1 MSIDKS
7 NLGYLGKDFQNKFIW
22 QLLTNQNFGLKIID
36 DLDAS
41 YIDDNYLKRI
51 VVLYI
56 DYYKQHNKIASLLNH
71 SITETVNERIT
82 NEIEKTTITTILKKA
97 KRYHEKVFL
106 NQIPD
111 DGDVVQSQVWEFIKQ
126 QKYIK
131 LAKKIISNTAEGK
144 LELISEIE
152 EDLQSIQKI
161 GIEIDYGQDLEDNI
175 DETVESDY
183 RNPIPTGIK
192 GLDDVMGGGLG
203 NGEMGFILAPTGTG
217 KTTMLTLI
225 ANHAF
230 SVGKNVLHIFF
241 EDTYPQIR
249 RKYCTAISEIGLRDF
264 EENKDFIKTKFKEH
278 LSRIKAKHNNKLT
291 LVKFPQDDNKTIP
304 FIKKFIKDLQGIKG
318 VRYDM
323 IVLDYIDCLV
333 SHIPN
338 RNDELANELTV
349 IKSFEAM
356 LSELDVAGWS
366 AFQGNRQSIG
376 AEKVGFTQ
384 LGGSIKK
391 AQKTHFTVSI
401 AKTDMQ
407 KEEKKANISVL
418 KSRFG
423 IDGITFENS
432 LFDNENMKIILNTEN
447 TTAYDFLN
455 GIDKS
460 NNVYDTETKHVI
472 DNQAG
477 LAQFISNL
485 S

>member
-56 DYYKQHNKIASLLNH
+56 DYYKEYNKVPSLINK
-71 SITETVNERIT
+71 SIFEVVNERVT
-82 NEIEKTTITTILKKA
+82 NEIEKTTINTILGKA
-97 KRYHEKVFL
+97 KNYNIKVFK
-106 NQIPD
+106 NIIPD
-111 DGDVVQSQVWEFIKQ
+111 DGDVVQSKVWNFIKQ

-131 LAKKIISNTAEGK
+131 LAKEIIAKTAEGN
-144 LELISEIE
+144 LDLIPKIE
-152 EDLQSIQKI
+152 EDLQSIQKV
-161 GIEIDYGQDLEDNI
+161 GVEIDYGQDIEDNI

-192 GLDDVMGGGLG
+192 GLDEIMGGGLG

-217 KTTMLTLI
+217 KTTMLTLL

-264 EENKDFIKTKFKEH
+264 EDNKDYIKTKFKDYV
-278 LSRIKAKHNNKLT
+278 SDIKSKYGNKLS
-291 LVKFPQDDNKTIP
+291 LAKFPQDETRTIP
-304 FIKKFIKDLQGIKG
+304 FIKKFIKELQIIKG

-323 IVLDYIDCLV
+323 IVLDYIDCLE

-338 RNDELANELTV
+338 KNDALQNELTV

-356 LSELDVAGWS
+356 LSELDIAGWS
-366 AFQGNRQSIG
+366 AFQGNRQSID
-376 AEKVGFTQ
+376 AEKVGFNQ

-391 AQKTHFTVSI
+391 AQKTHFTISI
-401 AKTDMQ
+401 AKTPLQ
-407 KEEKKANISVL
+407 KEEKRANISVL

-423 IDGITFENS
+423 IDGVTFENS

-447 TTAYDFLN
+447 ASAYDILS
-455 GIDKS
+455 GIEKS
-460 NNVYDTETKHVI
+460 NDVYDTETKHVI
-472 DNQAG
+472 DNQSG
-477 LAQFISNL
+477 LAQFMSNL
-485 S
+485 P